1 MRDITR
7 CYPQLREAWR
17 YTQSEWARVNP
28 NKPQPIITCTLRTLE
43 EQAALHAQGR
53 LPLAEINKLRKK
65 AGLAPI
71 NEAQSKLKIT
81 NAKPGQSKH
90 NPDSTGLSRAFD
102 IAFVN
107 LSSGKNATLNWDTKL
122 FTEFYKILSA
132 KYPTV
137 SWGGNWKSF
146 KDFPHFEVV

>member
-1 MRDITR
+1 MRDIKL
-7 CYPQLREAWR
+7 CYPALRDAWK
-17 YTQSEWARVNP
+17 YTQSEWARINP

-43 EQAALHAQGR
+43 EQNALYAQGR

-65 AGLAPI
+65 AGMGAI
-71 NEAQSKLKIT
+71 KDAEGKKKIT

-107 LSSGKNATLNWDTKL
+107 LSSGKNTSLNWDTKL

-132 KYPTV
+132 KYPSV
-137 SWGGNWKSF
+137 SWGGYWKSF
-146 KDFPHFEVV
+146 KDYPHFEVV